1 MIEKTVILLAIGLL
15 TGTITAISAGSGVM
29 VVVPLLVVILGYN
42 MHAAIGTSLLVDVI
56 ASINVAYNYYRYG
69 RIELRSGIW
78 LALGAIVGAQ
88 AGSHLASLIPQEGLQ
103 GGFSVFTIL
112 SGLSFFYRAFG
123 KRKLTLGKL
132 KFKNNKT
139 QTLVTIAIGLYIGL
153 STGIFGTCGGA
164 TILMVLIYVMD
175 FPIHTAIGTA
185 TALMAISA
193 ASGVV
198 GYTLQGHIPW
208 LDGVIIGLAAMASG
222 ALFSK
227 VANRASEK
235 MLNAAVGVIFIGI
248 GIAIFFV
255 EAGTASVLNTMQTFM
270 K

>member
-1 MIEKTVILLAIGLL
+1 
-15 TGTITAISAGSGVM
+15 
-29 VVVPLLVVILGYN
+29 
-42 MHAAIGTSLLVDVI
+42 
-56 ASINVAYNYYRYG
+56 
-69 RIELRSGIW
+69 
-78 LALGAIVGAQ
+78 
-88 AGSHLASLIPQEGLQ
+88 
-103 GGFSVFTIL
+103 
-112 SGLSFFYRAFG
+112 LSFFYRAFG

-153 STGIFGTCGGA
+153 STGIFGTGGGA

-175 FPIHTAIGTA
+175 FPIHAAIGTA

-208 LDGVIIGLAAMASG
+208 LDCVIIGLAAMASG

-255 EAGTASVLNTMQTFM
+255 EAGTASVLNSMQTFM